1 MPQFLELFIC
11 FFKVINR
18 NTRKRKR
25 CEICSEFTIKTLEK
39 KVPPPPPLQ
48 KKSVTNENWKLIAK
62 IYMHKE

>member
-39 KVPPPPPLQ
+39 KIPPPPPPPKKQVLQ
-48 KKSVTNENWKLIAK
+48 MKTGS
-62 IYMHKE
+62 